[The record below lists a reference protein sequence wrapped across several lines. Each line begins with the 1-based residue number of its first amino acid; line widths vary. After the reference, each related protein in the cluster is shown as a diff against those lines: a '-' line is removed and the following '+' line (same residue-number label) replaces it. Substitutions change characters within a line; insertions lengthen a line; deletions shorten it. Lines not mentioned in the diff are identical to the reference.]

1 MGLDFTLYKK
11 KKDMSIRKFY
21 DQSLHDIES
30 NELAYGRKS
39 WELVKV
45 LATLDDVDN
54 GEGILT
60 YDAWDNL
67 MNAMEEIGP
76 DLDRIAEAFDHEA
89 NAPVDYPE
97 YIFTD
102 EDKQYIAKYEY
113 WHDKTFNEPPY
124 LGYEFSVGYMMSFWE
139 AKDNVYEVLA
149 DPEYEVYMD
158 ISY

>member
-1 MGLDFTLYKK
+1 MTPDEFFELPRETINEY
-11 KKDMSIRKFY
+11 
-21 DQSLHDIES
+21 
-30 NELAYGRKS
+30 ELAYGRKS

-45 LATLDDVDN
+45 LATLDDVDK

-67 MNAMEEIGP
+67 MHAMEEIGP
-76 DLDRIAEAFDHEA
+76 DLDRIAIAFNHEA

-113 WHDKTFNEPPY
+113 WYDKTFNDTPY

-139 AKDNVYEVLA
+139 AKDKVYEVLA
-149 DPEYEVYMD
+149 DPEYEVYMC